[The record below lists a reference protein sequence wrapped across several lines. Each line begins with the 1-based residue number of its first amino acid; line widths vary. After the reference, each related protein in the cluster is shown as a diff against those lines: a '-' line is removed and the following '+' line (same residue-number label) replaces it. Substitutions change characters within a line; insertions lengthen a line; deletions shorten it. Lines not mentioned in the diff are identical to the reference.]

1 MLEMKAY
8 GTLKWLVELSPKQKE
23 DIWKITIAKNED
35 DQLDHDEA
43 NNSSDEA
50 TNMEHLVSCFVR
62 KDSKA
67 LLNPNED
74 VAVTNPKLSGES
86 CLLSIFGWR
95 LKEVEFSQDKEYN
108 SKEEGI
114 TIQCPFCL
122 AIRQVQYVDQ
132 GGDSIPF
139 DLVNSHRYYCPYA
152 HGFAYGDGT
161 NSNEDPCWM
170 RVASSLS
177 KCGRKVSS

>member
-1 MLEMKAY
+1 MLAMKAY

-95 LKEVEFSQDKEYN
+95 LKEAECSQDKEYN
-108 SKEEGI
+108 SRLGC
-114 TIQCPFCL
+114 TALWCPL
-122 AIRQVQYVDQ
+122 KLI
-132 GGDSIPF
+132 
-139 DLVNSHRYYCPYA
+139 
-152 HGFAYGDGT
+152 
-161 NSNEDPCWM
+161 
-170 RVASSLS
+170 
-177 KCGRKVSS
+177 